1 MVSAADGHWQNTFF
15 HSFVL
20 CKVFIEWI
28 QLAEMHFPPPH
39 LQFLLHR
46 EDPSG
51 WFCDKSCLLFPYKY
65 IFRERSSGVFGGWKV
80 THIKPRLLEKKII
93 LDRIIRQWT
102 LTDDSIISGS
112 RLQNNPHRTV
122 VATRYKRVLT
132 PISLHTSKSYTFVNY
147 SSPLSAPQL
156 RIFVKEK
163 VPTNLKDND
172 IWLLP
177 KGLTYL
183 LDLDW
188 IVIYTPGCY
197 WETIEQSENDCG
209 S

>member
-1 MVSAADGHWQNTFF
+1 
-15 HSFVL
+15 
-20 CKVFIEWI
+20 
-28 QLAEMHFPPPH
+28 MHFPPPH

-65 IFRERSSGVFGGWKV
+65 MLRERFSGGFGGWKV
-80 THIKPRLLEKKII
+80 AYIKPRLLEKKII

-112 RLQNNPHRTV
+112 GLQNNSHRTV
-122 VATRYKRVLT
+122 VATWCKRVLT
-132 PISLHTSKSYTFVNY
+132 PIPLHTFKSYTFGKY
-147 SSPLSAPQL
+147 SSPLPAPQL
-156 RIFVKEK
+156 KILVKEK
-163 VPTNLKDND
+163 VPANLKDND

-177 KGLTYL
+177 KDLTYL

-197 WETIEQSENDCG
+197 WKTIEQSDNDGG